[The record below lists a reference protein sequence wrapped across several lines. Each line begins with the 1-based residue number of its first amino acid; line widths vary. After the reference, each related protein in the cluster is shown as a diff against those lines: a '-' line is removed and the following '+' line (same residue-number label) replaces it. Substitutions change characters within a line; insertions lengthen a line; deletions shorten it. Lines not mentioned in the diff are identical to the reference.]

1 MKDKKPRTDKRKNV
15 GKVAEVLIKNPN
27 KTVREIAKETDL
39 SIGAVHNSKKEV
51 EQSWTKDP
59 TIAYIVDKSKDR
71 IKRAQRIFDRYLDEV
86 EEKEKLERADTTL
99 VKDIIKDDLARVTVL
114 GGNVTDESWWLTKD
128 KERRDNASVE
138 DLLQF
143 LKTK

>member
-1 MKDKKPRTDKRKNV
+1 MKDKSKVKDKNV
-15 GKVAEVLIKNPN
+15 WKVAKEVIKNPN
-27 KTVREIAKETDL
+27 ITRREIQAKTWLHPLTIQKAKEEL
-39 SIGAVHNSKKEV
+39 NQNG
-51 EQSWTKDP
+51 TKDP
-59 TIAYIVDKSKDR
+59 SIAYIIYKSKYR

-114 GGNVTDESWWLTKD
+114 GGNVTDEQGWLTKD
-128 KERRDNASVE
+128 KERWDNASVE

>member
-1 MKDKKPRTDKRKNV
+1 MKDKSKVIDKNV
-15 GKVAEVLIKNPN
+15 WKVAKEVIKNPN
-27 KTVREIAKETDL
+27 ITRREIQAKTWLHPLTIQKAKEEL
-39 SIGAVHNSKKEV
+39 NQNG
-51 EQSWTKDP
+51 TKDP

-114 GGNVTDESWWLTKD
+114 GGNVTDEQGGLTKD
-128 KERRDNASVE
+128 KERWDNASVE